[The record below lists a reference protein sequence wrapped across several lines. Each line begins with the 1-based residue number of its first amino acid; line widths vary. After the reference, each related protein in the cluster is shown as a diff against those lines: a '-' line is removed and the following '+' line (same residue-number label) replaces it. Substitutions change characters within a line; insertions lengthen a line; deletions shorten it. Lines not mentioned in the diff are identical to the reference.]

1 MSKTEAPGAGGAA
14 APIPASQCPHLG
26 AEYNPLAGPHLQNPY
41 PFFARLRK
49 EAPVTFS
56 PMFGAW
62 LISRYEDIN
71 EVLRNPGS
79 YSSKGVIA
87 TTADLTAEAA
97 EILGPG
103 PIISDS
109 PLNTDPPEHTRLRR
123 LLQPAFTPAR
133 VARQEPVIRQIAD
146 ELIDAF
152 IHEGKVDLFQQFTY
166 TFPMRVILAMLGIP
180 KEDTPQVKVWVT
192 HLFGLLFGKIPPE
205 LQPVFARSVVE
216 YRRYC
221 QVLIEDRKRQ
231 PREDLTSY
239 FVHAEPTGEAF
250 TMEEVVSLV
259 SGSIIAAAHET
270 TTAQLS
276 ITLKQLLE
284 EPGLWRMLRENPSL
298 IPKAVEEGSR
308 RESVQHY
315 MIRTAIED
323 VVVGGV
329 LLPKG
334 SRLMLLYSSAS
345 HDEAQ
350 VSDPERFDLNR
361 QNAPNFTWGRG
372 LHFCLGAQ
380 LARLE
385 MRVALEQ
392 LLSRIPDMRMVP
404 NQDVGYQLD
413 LPLLRS
419 IRRLHVEWTA
429 P

>member
-1 MSKTEAPGAGGAA
+1 M
-14 APIPASQCPHLG
+14 PIPASQCPHLG
-26 AEYNPLAGPHLQNPY
+26 AEYSPLSGPHLENPF

-49 EAPVTFS
+49 EAPVTFN
-56 PMFGAW
+56 PMFNAW

-79 YSSKGVIA
+79 YSSVGIIA
-87 TTADLTAEAA
+87 TTADLTPEAA
-97 EILGPG
+97 AILGPG
-103 PIISDS
+103 PIIEDS
-109 PLNTDPPEHTRLRR
+109 PLNTDPPAHTRLRR

-133 VARQEPVIRQIAD
+133 VNRQEPLIRQIAD
-146 ELIDAF
+146 ELIDGF
-152 IHEGKVDLFQQFTY
+152 IQDGKVDLFQHFTY

-216 YRRYC
+216 YRAYC
-221 QVLIEDRKRQ
+221 KALIEDRQRN

-239 FVHAEPTGEAF
+239 FVHAEPSGDAF
-250 TMEEVVSLV
+250 TMAEVVSLV

-276 ITLKQLLE
+276 IIIKQLLE
-284 EPGLWRMLRENPSL
+284 VPERWALLRENPAL

-308 RESVQHY
+308 RESVSHY

-329 LLPKG
+329 LLPRG
-334 SRLMLLYSSAS
+334 SRLMLLYSSAN
-345 HDEAQ
+345 HDETQ
-350 VSDPERFDLNR
+350 VTDPERFDLNR
-361 QNAPNFTWGRG
+361 QNAPNLTWGKG
-372 LHFCLGAQ
+372 LHYCLGVQ
-380 LARLE
+380 LAKLE

-392 LLSRIPDMRMVP
+392 LLSRIPELRLVP
-404 NQDVGYQLD
+404 NQDVGYQQD

-419 IRRLHVEWTA
+419 IRRLHVEW
-429 P
+429 PVR

>member
-1 MSKTEAPGAGGAA
+1 M
-14 APIPASQCPHLG
+14 PIPASQCPHLG
-26 AEYNPLAGPHLQNPY
+26 AEYNPLSGPHLENPF

-49 EAPVTFS
+49 EAPVTFN
-56 PMFGAW
+56 PMFNAW

-79 YSSKGVIA
+79 YSSVGIIA
-87 TTADLTAEAA
+87 STADLTPEAA
-97 EILGPG
+97 AILGPG
-103 PIISDS
+103 PIIEDS
-109 PLNTDPPEHTRLRR
+109 PLNSDPPAHTRLRR

-133 VARQEPVIRQIAD
+133 VNRQEPLIRQIAD
-146 ELIDAF
+146 ELLDGF
-152 IHEGKVDLFQQFTY
+152 IKDGKADLFQQFTY
-166 TFPMRVILAMLGIP
+166 VFPMRVILALLGIP

-192 HLFGLLFGKIPPE
+192 HLFGLLFGRIPPE

-216 YRRYC
+216 YRAYC
-221 QVLIEDRKRQ
+221 KKLIEDRQ
-231 PREDLTSY
+231 QHPREDLTSY
-239 FVHAEPTGEAF
+239 FVHAEPSGEAF
-250 TMEEVVSLV
+250 TMAEVVSLV

-276 ITLKQLLE
+276 IILKQLLE
-284 EPGLWRMLRENPSL
+284 VPERWQQLRENPTL

-308 RESVQHY
+308 RESVSHY
-315 MIRTAIED
+315 MMRTAIED

-329 LLPKG
+329 ELPKG
-334 SRLMLLYSSAS
+334 SRLMLLYSSAN
-345 HDEAQ
+345 HDETQ

-385 MRVALEQ
+385 LKVALEQ
-392 LLSRIPDMRMVP
+392 LISRIPELRLVP
-404 NQDVGYQLD
+404 NQDVGYQQD

-419 IRRLHVEWTA
+419 LRRLHVEW
-429 P
+429 PVR